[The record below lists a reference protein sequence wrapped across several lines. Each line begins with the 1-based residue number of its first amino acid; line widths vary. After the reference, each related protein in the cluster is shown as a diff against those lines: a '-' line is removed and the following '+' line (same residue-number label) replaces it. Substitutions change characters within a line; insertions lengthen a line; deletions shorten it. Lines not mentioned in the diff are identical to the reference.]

1 MEAAAVFSYLVSVT
15 SSVSEASLPRRF
27 FIPPLLYPTASASS
41 HSILDIL
48 LALFIISLHTIRRL
62 LIFSAPPT
70 LLSIHTHWQKKKTN
84 QSRLL
89 ISVALGVSILIIH
102 HPFISFPPP
111 PPRIHSSLSS
121 YSLARR
127 KLIFST
133 PPHIHLSLCN
143 NALFTAST

>member
-70 LLSIHTHWQKKKTN
+70 LLSIHTHWQKKTN
-84 QSRLL
+84 KPVPPSN
-89 ISVALGVSILIIH
+89 LGGAWRFHSYHPPSIHIVS
-102 HPFISFPPP
+102 SPPP
-111 PPRIHSSLSS
+111 PV
-121 YSLARR
+121 
-127 KLIFST
+127 FT
-133 PPHIHLSLCN
+133 PPFRRTLWRAAN
-143 NALFTAST
+143 